1 MTYSFTIRNYK
12 FTNFFLNTIEK
23 LRPKTSKVSWSISR
37 MKHDYFGCITEGT
50 ITIAEEGKVVGVI
63 NIDENEAEFIMASNP
78 NYPFTE
84 EYLRDI
90 GNFLRDYFKAKIR
103 HVPKSHININ

>member
-1 MTYSFTIRNYK
+1 MTYAFTIRNYK

-23 LRPKTSKVSWSISR
+23 LRPKTSKVSWSIGG
-37 MKHDYFGCITEGT
+37 MKHDFFGCIIEGT
-50 ITIAEEGKVVGVI
+50 IVITEEGDVVGVI
-63 NIDENEAEFIMASNP
+63 NINEGEAEFLVASNP

-90 GNFLRDYFKAKIR
+90 ENFLRDYFEAKIR
-103 HVPKSHININ
+103 HVPKSHIDIN